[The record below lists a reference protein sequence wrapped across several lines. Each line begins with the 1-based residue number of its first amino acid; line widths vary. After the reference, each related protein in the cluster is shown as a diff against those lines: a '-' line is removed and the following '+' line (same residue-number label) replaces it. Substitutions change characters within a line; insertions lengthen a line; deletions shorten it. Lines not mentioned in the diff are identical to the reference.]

1 MKNSYKS
8 DKHTNRMWSGL
19 ILLLVGLFFLS
30 RNFGFFLPQ
39 WLFSWHVILMVI
51 GIIVGAKRNFIGGGW
66 LVMVLIGGFFT
77 LQRFSDLNFSTY
89 YFPGIFIILGLYLI
103 LSPSR
108 RLKKNNPFGD
118 RPSADFKGDPLVNP
132 VSDDAGIQDDQ
143 HGFSSGAPTNNTG
156 DVIDLVNVFSGSK
169 QQFYSKNLLGG
180 EVVVVF
186 SGAELNFIQSDF
198 ENTIAIEITAI
209 FGGVKLIIPPHWV
222 VKSEVTPIFGGLNDR
237 RAVVTHIEGNPKV
250 LVIRGTALL
259 GGIDISNF

>member
-1 MKNSYKS
+1 
-8 DKHTNRMWSGL
+8 MWSGL
-19 ILLLVGLFFLS
+19 VLLLLGLFFLS

-51 GIIVGAKRNFIGGGW
+51 GLLVGAKRNFTGGGW

-77 LQRFSDLNFSTY
+77 LQRFADLNFSSY

-108 RLKKNNPFGD
+108 RLKKNNLFGD
-118 RPSADFKGDPLVNP
+118 GSSSGSYGDSSTNP
-132 VSDDAGIQDDQ
+132 VSDNTADQ
-143 HGFSSGAPTNNTG
+143 HDQYGFSSDAPVNNTG
-156 DVIDLVNVFSGSK
+156 DVVNLVNVFSGSK

-180 EVVVVF
+180 EIVAVF
-186 SGAELNFIQSDF
+186 GGAELNFIQSDF
-198 ENTIAIEITAI
+198 ENRIVIEITAI
-209 FGGVKLIIPPHWV
+209 FGGVKLIIPPNWV

-237 RAVVTHIEGNPKV
+237 RAVVTHVEGNPKV
-250 LVIRGTALL
+250 LVIKGIALL